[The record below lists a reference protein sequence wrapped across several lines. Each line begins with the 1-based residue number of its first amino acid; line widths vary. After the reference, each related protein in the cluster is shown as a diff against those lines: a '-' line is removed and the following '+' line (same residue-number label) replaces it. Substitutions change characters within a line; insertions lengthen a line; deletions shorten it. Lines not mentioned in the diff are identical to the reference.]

1 MAGPVAAGGWATET
15 VQFRSDAF
23 TIQAFLSKPITAA
36 AQMPTVLL
44 LHEWWGLN
52 DQIRDIAR
60 RCSQEGYVALVPDL
74 YARLGSKV
82 ATTPQEAANLMNALS
97 SQAVLRDL
105 NAATRYLKTQPF
117 VDPLRIGVVGF
128 SMGGTFAL
136 IQAAH
141 NSDLKAAVS
150 FYGKVPP
157 IETFRY
163 LLCPILYHYPGKDGW
178 VTSQEVDRLRE
189 GFAQYGKPGEVC
201 VYPDAD
207 HGFCNEQR
215 PDVYRANDA
224 RLAWERTYGFLT
236 RYLRGIV

>member
-1 MAGPVAAGGWATET
+1 MTGPVATGGWATET

-23 TIQAFLSKPITAA
+23 TIPAFLAKPISAA
-36 AQMPTVLL
+36 AAPAILL

-52 DQIRDIAR
+52 DRIRDVAR
-60 RCSQEGYVALVPDL
+60 RMAQEGYVVLAPDL

-82 ATTPQEAANLMNALS
+82 ATTPQEAANLMNAVS

-117 VDPLRIGVVGF
+117 VDPLAIGIVGF

-136 IQAAH
+136 IQTAH
-141 NSDLKAAVS
+141 NSDLKAAVV

-163 LLCPILYHYPGKDGW
+163 LLCPILYHYPAKDGW
-178 VTSQEVDRLRE
+178 VTSQEVDRLKE
-189 GFAQYGKPGEVC
+189 GFAQHGKTGEVF
-201 VYPDAD
+201 VYPEAT
-207 HGFCNEQR
+207 HGFCNEQQ
-215 PDVYRANDA
+215 PDAYRANDA
-224 RLAWERTYGFLT
+224 KLAWQRTFAFLA
-236 RYLRGIV
+236 RYLGGVG